1 MIQRT
6 LVLIKPDGVQ
16 RGLSGDI
23 IQRFEKVGL
32 KIVGM
37 KMLWIDKNFA
47 RSHYVGVAERKGEKV
62 MDMLLDLITMGPVI
76 AMVLEGVDAVPVVRK
91 ICGPTEPKEAQPGT
105 IRGDYAH
112 VSYAYS
118 DRVSEAVRNVVHAS
132 GEPEEAEHEVGLWF
146 TPEEIHDYPSV
157 HDIHVLQYQS
167 QDIRNM
173 RDTMRKRANG
183 NSTESST
190 LKEKIDESELSKKSA
205 QKTGDIQ

>member
-6 LVLIKPDGVQ
+6 LVLVKPDGVQ
-16 RGLSGDI
+16 RGLTGDI

-32 KIVGM
+32 KIVGI
-37 KMLWIDKNFA
+37 KMVWIDKDFA
-47 RSHYVGVAERKGEKV
+47 KNHYVGVAERRGQKV
-62 MDMLLDLITMGPVI
+62 LDMLLDLITMGPVMAI
-76 AMVLEGVDAVPVVRK
+76 VFEGVDAVPVVRK

-118 DRVSEAVRNVVHAS
+118 DKVSEAVRNIVHAS
-132 GEPEEAEHEVGLWF
+132 GEPEEAEHEISLWF
-146 TPEEIHDYPSV
+146 KPEEMHDYPSV
-157 HDIHVLQYQS
+157 HDIHVLQYQA

-183 NSTESST
+183 KTEENSTE
-190 LKEKIDESELSKKSA
+190 KK
-205 QKTGDIQ
+205 

>member
-6 LVLIKPDGVQ
+6 LVLVKPDGVQ
-16 RGLSGDI
+16 RGLTGDI

-32 KIVGM
+32 KIVGI
-37 KMLWIDKNFA
+37 KMVWIDKDFA
-47 RSHYVGVAERKGEKV
+47 KNHYVGVAERRGQKV
-62 MDMLLDLITMGPVI
+62 LDMLLDLITMGPVI
-76 AMVLEGVDAVPVVRK
+76 AIVFEGVDAVPVVRK

-118 DRVSEAVRNVVHAS
+118 DKVSEAVRNIVHAS
-132 GEPEEAEHEVGLWF
+132 GEPEEAEHEISLWF
-146 TPEEIHDYPSV
+146 KPEEMHDYPSV
-157 HDIHVLQYQS
+157 HDIHVLQYQA

-183 NSTESST
+183 KAEENSTE
-190 LKEKIDESELSKKSA
+190 KK
-205 QKTGDIQ
+205 

>member
-37 KMLWIDKNFA
+37 KMQWIDKDFA
-47 RSHYVGVAERKGEKV
+47 KTHYTGVDERKGQKV
-62 MDMLLDLITMGPVI
+62 FDMLLDLITMGPVI
-76 AMVLEGVDAVPVVRK
+76 AMVLEGVDAVSVVRK
-91 ICGPTEPKEAQPGT
+91 LCGPTEPKEALPGT

-112 VSYAYS
+112 VSYQYS

-132 GEPEEAEHEVGLWF
+132 GEPDEAKYEIALWF
-146 TPEEIHDYPSV
+146 KPEEIHDYPSV
-157 HDIHVLQYQS
+157 HDIHILQYKAK
-167 QDIRNM
+167 DIKEM
-173 RDTMRKRANG
+173 KEKADKTNG
-183 NSTESST
+183 NG
-190 LKEKIDESELSKKSA
+190 EK
-205 QKTGDIQ
+205 